1 METMNMNFMFFLP
14 IICGITAANVYYI
27 QPLIPIVQ
35 ETLSI
40 SYTKASMLY
49 SLSLLGNGLALF
61 FIVPIGDFI
70 NKKQLILIFY
80 SILTLSQLIFYF
92 NSNYFI
98 LALMSFILGIGSSVI
113 PLIISS
119 VSNNE
124 NGSIYIGRIM
134 AGVLIGI
141 LSSRFLS
148 SEIGAVYGWKSIYI
162 LSSTAMLISLL
173 FIYHYFP
180 KSIGSKNHKENY
192 LKILK
197 STIKNAFENKFIL
210 FHCISGFVLMFI
222 FTSFWSNVSS
232 YLTTLFNFNKFDI
245 GIFSLT
251 GIAGASSAYFSS
263 IILKKI
269 NYNNKVL
276 YILLMI
282 SLLIMAVY
290 SNFLLVAITG
300 AILIDA
306 FIQLLH
312 VNNQRNLY
320 TSCKGKE
327 SQVASS
333 YMSFFVIGGAL
344 GGLVTSYIYQFYGWS
359 YILILCSIVS
369 LCSLFLISK
378 ENKNG

>member
-1 METMNMNFMFFLP
+1 MNFMFFLP

-70 NKKQLILIFY
+70 NKKLLILIFY

-113 PLIISS
+113 PLIVSS
-119 VSNNE
+119 ISNNE
-124 NGSIYIGRIM
+124 KGSVYIGRIM

-148 SEIGAVYGWKSIYI
+148 SEIGAAYGWKSIYI

-173 FIYHYFP
+173 FIYYYFP
-180 KSIGSKNHKENY
+180 KSIDTKNHTGNY
-192 LKILK
+192 FKILR
-197 STIKNAFENKFIL
+197 STIENAFKNKFIL

-232 YLTTLFNFNKFDI
+232 YLITLFNFNQFDI

-263 IILKKI
+263 SILKKI
-269 NYNNKVL
+269 NYNNKTL

-282 SLLIMAVY
+282 SLFIMAVY

-300 AILIDA
+300 TILIDA
-306 FIQLLH
+306 FIQLMH

>member
-1 METMNMNFMFFLP
+1 MNFMFFLP

-35 ETLSI
+35 ETLSV

-49 SLSLLGNGLALF
+49 SLSLLGNGLSLF

-70 NKKQLILIFY
+70 SKKKLILIFY
-80 SILTLSQLIFYF
+80 SILTLSQLIFYL
-92 NSNYFI
+92 NDNYHI

-119 VSNNE
+119 ISNHE
-124 NGSIYIGRIM
+124 NGSLYIGRIM

-148 SEIGAVYGWKSIYI
+148 SEVGAMYGWKSIYI
-162 LSSTAMLISLL
+162 LSSSAMLISLL
-173 FIYHYFP
+173 FIYYYFP
-180 KSIGSKNHKENY
+180 KSIITQKNHTNNY

-197 STIKNAFENKFIL
+197 STIGNTFNNKFIL
-210 FHCISGFVLMFI
+210 LHCISGFILMFI
-222 FTSFWSNVSS
+222 FSSFWSNISS
-232 YLTTLFNFNKFDI
+232 YLITSFDFTQFDV
-245 GIFSLT
+245 GTFSLT
-251 GIAGASSAYFSS
+251 GIAGASSAYFASD
-263 IILKKI
+263 ILKKI
-269 NYNNKVL
+269 NYNNKIL
-276 YILLMI
+276 YISLMI

-290 SNFLLVAITG
+290 STFLLVAIAGT
-300 AILIDA
+300 ILIDA

-312 VNNQRNLY
+312 VNNQRYLY
-320 TSCKGKE
+320 TSYKGKE

-333 YMSFFVIGGAL
+333 YMTFFVIGGAL
-344 GGLVTSYIYQFYGWS
+344 GGLVTSYIYQLYGWS
-359 YILILCSIVS
+359 YILFLCSIAS
-369 LCSLFLISK
+369 LLSLILISK

>member
-1 METMNMNFMFFLP
+1 MNFMFFLP

-80 SILTLSQLIFYF
+80 SILTLSQLIFYL

-119 VSNNE
+119 ISNNE
-124 NGSIYIGRIM
+124 NGSLYIGRIM

-148 SEIGAVYGWKSIYI
+148 SEIGAAYGWKSIYI
-162 LSSTAMLISLL
+162 LSSTAMLISFL
-173 FIYHYFP
+173 FIYYYFP
-180 KSIGSKNHKENY
+180 KSIGMQKNHTETY
-192 LKILK
+192 LTILK
-197 STIKNAFENKFIL
+197 STISNAFKNKFIL
-210 FHCISGFVLMFI
+210 LHCISGFVLMFI
-222 FTSFWSNVSS
+222 FSSFWSNISS
-232 YLTTLFNFNKFDI
+232 YLITLFDFNQFDV

-263 IILKKI
+263 SILRKI

-290 SNFLLVAITG
+290 PTILLVTIAGT
-300 AILIDA
+300 ILIDA

-333 YMSFFVIGGAL
+333 YMTFFVIGGAL
-344 GGLVTSYIYQFYGWS
+344 GGLVTSYIYQFY
-359 YILILCSIVS
+359 
-369 LCSLFLISK
+369 
-378 ENKNG
+378 

>member
-1 METMNMNFMFFLP
+1 MNMNFMFFLP

-70 NKKQLILIFY
+70 NKKLLILIFY

-113 PLIISS
+113 PLIVSS
-119 VSNNE
+119 ISNNE
-124 NGSIYIGRIM
+124 KGSVYIGRIM
-134 AGVLIGI
+134 AGILIGI

-148 SEIGAVYGWKSIYI
+148 SEIGVAYGWKSIYI

-173 FIYHYFP
+173 FIYYYFP
-180 KSIGSKNHKENY
+180 KSIDTKNHTGNY
-192 LKILK
+192 FKILK
-197 STIKNAFENKFIL
+197 STIENAFKNKFIL

-232 YLTTLFNFNKFDI
+232 YLITLFNFNQFDI

-263 IILKKI
+263 SILKKI
-269 NYNNKVL
+269 NYNNKTL

-282 SLLIMAVY
+282 SLFIMAVY

-300 AILIDA
+300 TILIDA
-306 FIQLLH
+306 FIQLMH

-359 YILILCSIVS
+359 YILIFCSIVS

>member
-1 METMNMNFMFFLP
+1 MNFMFFLP

-49 SLSLLGNGLALF
+49 SLSLLGNGLSLF

-70 NKKQLILIFY
+70 NKKKLILIFY
-80 SILTLSQLIFYF
+80 SILTLSQLIFYL
-92 NSNYFI
+92 NDKYHI

-119 VSNNE
+119 ISNNE
-124 NGSIYIGRIM
+124 NGSLYIGRIM

-148 SEIGAVYGWKSIYI
+148 SEVGAVYGWKSIYI
-162 LSSTAMLISLL
+162 LSSSAMLISLL
-173 FIYHYFP
+173 FIYYYFP
-180 KSIGSKNHKENY
+180 KSISTQKSHTKNY

-197 STIKNAFENKFIL
+197 STVTNTFNNKFIL
-210 FHCISGFVLMFI
+210 LHCISGFILMFI
-222 FTSFWSNVSS
+222 FSSFWSNISS
-232 YLTTLFNFNKFDI
+232 YLITSFDFTQFDV

-251 GIAGASSAYFSS
+251 GIAGASSAYFASG
-263 IILKKI
+263 ILKKI
-269 NYNNKVL
+269 NYNNKIL
-276 YILLMI
+276 YIFLMI

-290 SNFLLVAITG
+290 STFLLVAIAGT
-300 AILIDA
+300 ILIDA

-312 VNNQRNLY
+312 VNNQRYLY
-320 TSCKGKE
+320 TSYKGKE

-333 YMSFFVIGGAL
+333 YMTFFVIGGAL
-344 GGLVTSYIYQFYGWS
+344 GGLVTSYIYQLYGWS
-359 YILILCSIVS
+359 YILLLCSIVS
-369 LCSLFLISK
+369 LLSLILISK

>member
-1 METMNMNFMFFLP
+1 
-14 IICGITAANVYYI
+14 
-27 QPLIPIVQ
+27 
-35 ETLSI
+35 
-40 SYTKASMLY
+40 
-49 SLSLLGNGLALF
+49 
-61 FIVPIGDFI
+61 
-70 NKKQLILIFY
+70 
-80 SILTLSQLIFYF
+80 
-92 NSNYFI
+92 
-98 LALMSFILGIGSSVI
+98 
-113 PLIISS
+113 
-119 VSNNE
+119 
-124 NGSIYIGRIM
+124 
-134 AGVLIGI
+134 
-141 LSSRFLS
+141 
-148 SEIGAVYGWKSIYI
+148 
-162 LSSTAMLISLL
+162 
-173 FIYHYFP
+173 
-180 KSIGSKNHKENY
+180 
-192 LKILK
+192 
-197 STIKNAFENKFIL
+197 NKFIL

-232 YLTTLFNFNKFDI
+232 YLTTLFNFNQFDI

>member
-1 METMNMNFMFFLP
+1 MNMNFMFFLP

-70 NKKQLILIFY
+70 NKKLLILVFY
-80 SILTLSQLIFYF
+80 SVLTFSQLISYL
-92 NSNYFI
+92 NDNYFI
-98 LALMSFILGIGSSVI
+98 LALMSFALGIGSSVI

-119 VSNNE
+119 ISNNE

-173 FIYHYFP
+173 FIFHYFP
-180 KSIGSKNHKENY
+180 KSISTQENHTENY

-197 STIKNAFENKFIL
+197 YTIANAFKNKFIL
-210 FHCISGFVLMFI
+210 LHCISGFVLMFI
-222 FTSFWSNVSS
+222 FSSFWSNVSS
-232 YLTTLFNFNKFDI
+232 YLITFFDFNQFDI

-263 IILKKI
+263 SILKKI
-269 NYNNKVL
+269 NYNNKAL
-276 YILLMI
+276 YIFLMI

-290 SNFLLVAITG
+290 SNSLLVAISG

-333 YMSFFVIGGAL
+333 YMTFFVIGGAL
-344 GGLVTSYIYQFYGWS
+344 GGLVTSYIYQFHGWS

-369 LCSLFLISK
+369 LFSLFLTSK

>member
-1 METMNMNFMFFLP
+1 MNFMFFLP

-70 NKKQLILIFY
+70 NKKLLILIFY
-80 SILTLSQLIFYF
+80 SILTLSQLIFYL

-119 VSNNE
+119 ISNNE

-148 SEIGAVYGWKSIYI
+148 SELGAAYGWKSIYI
-162 LSSTAMLISLL
+162 LSSIAMLISLL
-173 FIYHYFP
+173 FIYNYFP
-180 KSIGSKNHKENY
+180 KSIGTQKNHTENY

-197 STIKNAFENKFIL
+197 STMTNAFKNKFIL
-210 FHCISGFVLMFI
+210 SHCISGFVLMFI
-222 FTSFWSNVSS
+222 FSSFWSNVSS
-232 YLTTLFNFNKFDI
+232 YLITLFNFTQFDI

-263 IILKKI
+263 SILKKI
-269 NYNNKVL
+269 NYNNKTL

-290 SNFLLVAITG
+290 SNFLLVAIAGT
-300 AILIDA
+300 ILIDA

-333 YMSFFVIGGAL
+333 YMTFFVIGGAL

-369 LCSLFLISK
+369 LFSLFLTSK

>member
-1 METMNMNFMFFLP
+1 M
-14 IICGITAANVYYI
+14 
-27 QPLIPIVQ
+27 
-35 ETLSI
+35 
-40 SYTKASMLY
+40 
-49 SLSLLGNGLALF
+49 
-61 FIVPIGDFI
+61 
-70 NKKQLILIFY
+70 
-80 SILTLSQLIFYF
+80 
-92 NSNYFI
+92 
-98 LALMSFILGIGSSVI
+98 
-113 PLIISS
+113 
-119 VSNNE
+119 
-124 NGSIYIGRIM
+124 
-134 AGVLIGI
+134 
-141 LSSRFLS
+141 
-148 SEIGAVYGWKSIYI
+148 
-162 LSSTAMLISLL
+162 
-173 FIYHYFP
+173 
-180 KSIGSKNHKENY
+180 
-192 LKILK
+192 
-197 STIKNAFENKFIL
+197 
-210 FHCISGFVLMFI
+210 
-222 FTSFWSNVSS
+222 
-232 YLTTLFNFNKFDI
+232 
-245 GIFSLT
+245 
-251 GIAGASSAYFSS
+251 AGASSAYFSS

>member
-1 METMNMNFMFFLP
+1 MNMNFMFFLP

-70 NKKQLILIFY
+70 NKKLLILIFY

-113 PLIISS
+113 PLIVSS
-119 VSNNE
+119 ISNNE
-124 NGSIYIGRIM
+124 KGSVYIGRIM

-148 SEIGAVYGWKSIYI
+148 SEIGAAYGWKSIYI

-173 FIYHYFP
+173 FIYYYFP
-180 KSIGSKNHKENY
+180 KSIDTKNHTGNY
-192 LKILK
+192 FKILK
-197 STIKNAFENKFIL
+197 STIENAFKNKFIL

-232 YLTTLFNFNKFDI
+232 YLITLFNFNQFDI

-263 IILKKI
+263 SILKKI
-269 NYNNKVL
+269 NYNNKTL

-282 SLLIMAVY
+282 SLFIMAVY

-300 AILIDA
+300 TILIDA
-306 FIQLLH
+306 FIQLMH

>member
-1 METMNMNFMFFLP
+1 MNFMFFLP

-70 NKKQLILIFY
+70 NKKLLILIFY

-113 PLIISS
+113 PLIVSS
-119 VSNNE
+119 ISNNE
-124 NGSIYIGRIM
+124 KGSVYIGRIM

-148 SEIGAVYGWKSIYI
+148 SEIGAAYGWKSIYI

-173 FIYHYFP
+173 FIYYYFP
-180 KSIGSKNHKENY
+180 KSIDTKNHTGNY
-192 LKILK
+192 FKILK
-197 STIKNAFENKFIL
+197 STIENAFKNKFIL

-232 YLTTLFNFNKFDI
+232 YLITLFNFNQFDI

-263 IILKKI
+263 SILKKI
-269 NYNNKVL
+269 NYNNKTL

-282 SLLIMAVY
+282 SLFIMAVY

-300 AILIDA
+300 TILIDA
-306 FIQLLH
+306 FIQLMH